1 MKTTLE
7 IIQFPRPL
15 VVQRGAA
22 LFVSLVF
29 LVILTLLGV
38 AAFQSAT
45 LQEKMTGNLRDQSVA
60 FQSAEAALRDGE
72 SVVAAALNIASPA
85 DYACTGGLCRPT
97 FCDSGGT
104 CTPTAAGTP
113 QWQNVSWAPSSTTTV
128 MISSGITG
136 VAQQP
141 RYMIEKMNSFVPD
154 GGSQKVTITSNLVT
168 PFRVTAVGWGSNVL
182 SRSTLQSVY
191 LKQ

>member
-1 MKTTLE
+1 MKTTRE
-7 IIQFPRPL
+7 IIQLQRPPIA
-15 VVQRGAA
+15 QRGVA

-45 LQEKMTGNLRDQSVA
+45 LQEKMSGNLRDQSIA

-72 SVVAAALNIASPA
+72 SVVAATLNIATPA

-97 FCDSGGT
+97 FCNSSGA
-104 CTPTAAGTP
+104 CTPAAGTP

-128 MISSGITG
+128 KISSGITG

-141 RYMIEKMNSFVPD
+141 RYVIEKMNSFVPD
-154 GGSQKVTITSNLVT
+154 TGSQKPNNPSNLVT

>member
-1 MKTTLE
+1 M
-7 IIQFPRPL
+7 
-15 VVQRGAA
+15 QRGAA

-72 SVVAAALNIASPA
+72 SVVAASLNTASPA
-85 DYACTGGLCRPT
+85 DYACTNGLCRPT

-104 CTPTAAGTP
+104 CTPVAGTP
-113 QWQNVSWAPSSTTTV
+113 QWQNVSWAPSSTNTV
-128 MISSGITG
+128 LISSSITG

-141 RYMIEKMNSFVPD
+141 RYVIEMMNSFVPD
-154 GGSQKVTITSNLVT
+154 SGSQKSNTPSNLVT

>member
-1 MKTTLE
+1 MKTTRK
-7 IIQFPRPL
+7 IIQLQRPL
-15 VVQRGAA
+15 FAQRGVA

-45 LQEKMTGNLRDQSVA
+45 LQEKMSGNLRDQSIA

-72 SVVAAALNIASPA
+72 SVVAATLNIATPA
-85 DYACTGGLCRPT
+85 GYSCTGGLCRPT

-104 CTPTAAGTP
+104 CTPAAGTP
-113 QWQNVSWAPSSTTTV
+113 QWQNVSWAPASTTTV
-128 MISSGITG
+128 MISSGISG

-141 RYMIEKMNSFVPD
+141 RYLIEKMNSFVPD
-154 GGSQKVTITSNLVT
+154 SGSRKVPTTSNLVT

>member
-1 MKTTLE
+1 MKTARK
-7 IIQFPRPL
+7 IIQLQRPL
-15 VVQRGAA
+15 VAQRGVA

-72 SVVAAALNIASPA
+72 SVAATLNIATPA
-85 DYACTGGLCRPT
+85 DYSCTGVACRPT

-104 CTPTAAGTP
+104 CTPAAGTP
-113 QWQNVSWAPSSTTTV
+113 QWQNVSWAPASTTTV

-136 VAQQP
+136 VAQEP
-141 RYMIEKMNSFVPD
+141 RYLIEKMNSFVPD
-154 GGSQKVTITSNLVT
+154 SGSQKVPTTSNLVT